1 MQYLAGKGVSGA
13 PVQAQVDLANL
24 GAQGG
29 ASNYNQLLNVLAARE
44 QAGQQSRQAEAQ
56 MGLTSQLANL
66 QGIYGQ
72 GTSQLEQSRL
82 AALADLASRVSG
94 NRIAATQA
102 STSRDQTIQDA
113 LAALLGTGYIPP
125 TTTGG
130 GTTDGGG
137 TTTGGGTTDGGG
149 TTQQPTQSAAV
160 ATLARQAANAKGSN
174 AARLQDR
181 VETFIA
187 ANPTATPAQ
196 VKAEFPD
203 LSAAAK
209 KKKK

>member
-1 MQYLAGKGVSGA
+1 
-13 PVQAQVDLANL
+13 
-24 GAQGG
+24 
-29 ASNYNQLLNVLAARE
+29 
-44 QAGQQSRQAEAQ
+44 

-137 TTTGGGTTDGGG
+137 TTTGGGTEP
-149 TTQQPTQSAAV
+149 TTAAAKPTALQQLLNVPVKASNTALIKRIADFAAAKPNASAAAV
-160 ATLARQAANAKGSN
+160 AK
-174 AARLQDR
+174 
-181 VETFIA
+181 
-187 ANPTATPAQ
+187 
-196 VKAEFPD
+196 EFPQ
-203 LSAAAK
+203 LAAAAK
-209 KKKK
+209 KKK